1 MKQVLSDIFKA
12 FIFVLFGA
20 PKNPKR
26 FAKTPPAFWHKATP
40 EKDVPKR
47 KTSNAVEIGND
58 QYTPEEILAMTESE
72 YGSKCGTLGIQSWQ
86 EARKEAEKRLK
97 KSRKS
102 NATQVEIE
110 F

>member
-1 MKQVLSDIFKA
+1 MKDIISFETAKA
-12 FIFVLFGA
+12 LKEAGFPQPEFETGQFWYNDLGALTFVGRNEVNERFG
-20 PKNPKR
+20 
-26 FAKTPPAFWHKATP
+26 
-40 EKDVPKR
+40 KDYFYC
-47 KTSNAVEIGND
+47 TSV
-58 QYTPEEILAMTESE
+58 EILAMTESE